1 MGEKLFYAGPKSSS
15 NSLILQEY
23 SILPVN
29 FKNPGSVSIT
39 KAEG

>member
-15 NSLILQEY
+15 NSLKY
-23 SILPVN
+23 PILPMN
-29 FKNPGSVSIT
+29 LKNPGSVSIT